1 MSECSEDSITP
12 ATSGEGFTG
21 PGIAEEVFIM
31 MTMMMMMMMTM
42 LMMTI
47 MMIMMAKMMMT
58 MPKKNYAGG
67 RDAE

>member
-1 MSECSEDSITP
+1 MISQVSECSEDSITP

-31 MTMMMMMMMTM
+31 MMTMMMAMMMTMMMMMAKMTMTM
-42 LMMTI
+42 L
-47 MMIMMAKMMMT
+47 
-58 MPKKNYAGG
+58 KKNNAGG